1 MKKLLTTLY
10 ITIPDAYLALKGE
23 NISIIKDEKSIG
35 RVPLHNLEGI
45 CTFGRQGASPAL
57 MAACIERDIAITFLT
72 TNGRIR
78 GRVIGP
84 SNGNVV
90 LRKTQYR
97 MSDDEV
103 KSAQIARHFLVGK
116 IYNSK
121 WTLERM
127 TRDHGLRIDVGKF
140 KKTSAY
146 LTESM
151 NQLMPIEDLE
161 VLRGIEG
168 NAASAYFSLM
178 DDMILQQK
186 EDFFFKGR
194 NRRPPL
200 DNVNALLSLTYTLL
214 SADVGAA
221 LESVGLDAYVG
232 FLHRD
237 RPGRMS
243 LALDLMEEL
252 RSVFADRFVL
262 SIINKK
268 QIQASDFVKKESG
281 AVIMTDEAR
290 KKVFELWHNKKD
302 EKITHPFL
310 KEKISWGLV
319 PHAQALLLARYI
331 RGDLDAYPP
340 FLWK

>member
-1 MKKLLTTLY
+1 MRKLLTTLY

-23 NISIIKDEKSIG
+23 NVSIIKDEESIG

-72 TNGRIR
+72 TNGRLR

-97 MSDDEV
+97 ISDDEK
-103 KSAQIARHFLVGK
+103 KSAEIARHFLVGK
-116 IYNSK
+116 LYNSK

-127 TRDHGLRIDVGKF
+127 TRDHALRINVEKF
-140 KKTSAY
+140 KNTSAH

-151 NQLMPIEDLE
+151 KQLMTIDNLE

-168 NAASAYFSLM
+168 NAASTYFSLM

-200 DNVNALLSLTYTLL
+200 DNVNALLSLVYTLL
-214 SADVGAA
+214 ATDVGAA
-221 LESVGLDAYVG
+221 LETVGLDAYVG

-243 LALDLMEEL
+243 LALDMMEEL
-252 RSVFADRFVL
+252 RSVCADRFVL
-262 SIINKK
+262 SLINKK
-268 QIQASDFVKKESG
+268 QVQASDFLKKESG
-281 AVIMTDEAR
+281 AVLMTDDAR
-290 KKVFELWHNKKD
+290 KKIFKLWHDRKD
-302 EKITHPFL
+302 ENITHPFL

-319 PHAQALLLARYI
+319 PHAQALLLARFI

>member
-10 ITIPDAYLALKGE
+10 ITLPDAYLALKGE
-23 NISIIKDEKSIG
+23 NISVIQDDKSIG
-35 RVPLHNLEGI
+35 RVPLHNLEAI

-57 MAACIERDIAITFLT
+57 MAACMERNIALTFLSP
-72 TNGRIR
+72 NGRMR
-78 GRVIGP
+78 GKVIGMI
-84 SNGNVV
+84 NGNVI

-97 MSDDEV
+97 ISDNEKRSV
-103 KSAQIARHFLVGK
+103 EIARHFLVGK
-116 IYNSK
+116 LYNAK
-121 WTLERM
+121 WMIERM
-127 TRDHGLRIDVGKF
+127 TRDHALRIDVERL
-140 KKTSAY
+140 KKASLN
-146 LTESM
+146 LTEAM
-151 NQLMPIEDLE
+151 HQLMTANNLE
-161 VLRGIEG
+161 QLRGIEG
-168 NAASAYFSLM
+168 NAASVYFAIM

-186 EDFFFKGR
+186 EAFFFKGR

-214 SADVGAA
+214 ATDIGAA
-221 LESVGLDAYVG
+221 LEAVGLDAYVG

-243 LALDLMEEL
+243 LALDLIEEL
-252 RSVFADRFVL
+252 RGVYADRFVL
-262 SIINKK
+262 SLINTK
-268 QIQASDFVKKESG
+268 QIQAKDFIRKESG
-281 AVIMTDEAR
+281 AVLLTDEAR
-290 KKVFELWHNKKD
+290 KKVFELWHRKKD
-302 EKITHPFL
+302 EKITHPYL

>member
-10 ITIPDAYLALKGE
+10 ITLPDAYLALKGE
-23 NISIIKDEKSIG
+23 NISVIQDEKSVG
-35 RVPLHNLEGI
+35 RVPLHNLEAI

-72 TNGRIR
+72 TNGRMR

-84 SNGNVV
+84 SNGNVT

-97 MSDDEV
+97 ISDNEQ
-103 KSAQIARHFLVGK
+103 KSAEIARHFLVGK
-116 IYNSK
+116 LYNSK
-121 WTLERM
+121 WTLERV
-127 TRDHGLRIDVGKF
+127 TRDHALRVDVDKF
-140 KKTSAY
+140 KKASTY

-151 NQLMPIEDLE
+151 HQLMSIDDLE
-161 VLRGIEG
+161 RLRGVEG

-186 EDFFFKGR
+186 EAFFFKGR

-200 DNVNALLSLTYTLL
+200 DNVNALLSLVYTLL
-214 SADVGAA
+214 STDVGAA

-252 RSVFADRFVL
+252 RSVCGDRFVL
-262 SIINKK
+262 SLINKK
-268 QIQASDFVKKESG
+268 QVKPSDFVRKESG
-281 AVIMTDEAR
+281 AVLLTDEAR
-290 KKVFELWHNKKD
+290 KKVFELWHNRKD
-302 EKITHPFL
+302 EKIMHPFL

>member
-23 NISIIKDEKSIG
+23 NVSIIQDDKSIG

-57 MAACIERDIAITFLT
+57 MSACIERDIAITFMT
-72 TNGRIR
+72 TNGRFR

-97 MSDDEV
+97 ISDDEK
-103 KSAQIARHFLVGK
+103 KSAEIARHFLVGK
-116 IYNSK
+116 LYNSK

-127 TRDHGLRIDVGKF
+127 TRDHALRIDVEKF
-140 KKTSAY
+140 KNTSAH

-151 NQLMPIEDLE
+151 KQLMTVDDLE

-168 NAASAYFSLM
+168 NAASNYFSLM

-186 EDFFFKGR
+186 EDFFFRGR

-200 DNVNALLSLTYTLL
+200 DNVNALLSFVYTLL
-214 SADVGAA
+214 AADVGAA
-221 LESVGLDAYVG
+221 LEAVGLDAYVG

-243 LALDLMEEL
+243 LALDVMEEL
-252 RSVFADRFVL
+252 RSVCADRFVL
-262 SIINKK
+262 SLINKK
-268 QIQASDFVKKESG
+268 QVQASGFLKKESG
-281 AVIMTDEAR
+281 AVLMTDEAR
-290 KKVFELWHNKKD
+290 KEIFKLWHSRKD
-302 EKITHPFL
+302 EKITHPYL

-319 PHAQALLLARYI
+319 PHAQALLLARFI

>member
-10 ITIPDAYLALKGE
+10 ITLPDAYLALKGE
-23 NISIIKDEKSIG
+23 NISIIQDDKSIG
-35 RVPLHNLEGI
+35 RVPLHNLEAI

-57 MAACIERDIAITFLT
+57 MAACMERNIALTFLST
-72 TNGRIR
+72 SGRIR
-78 GRVIGP
+78 GRVIGMT
-84 SNGNVV
+84 NGNVT

-97 MSDDEV
+97 ISDDEE
-103 KSAQIARHFLVGK
+103 KSAEIARHFLVGK
-116 IYNSK
+116 LYNAK
-121 WTLERM
+121 LMLERM
-127 TRDHGLRIDVGKF
+127 TRDHALRVDVEKF
-140 KKTSAY
+140 KNTSSY
-146 LTESM
+146 LSNSM
-151 NQLMPIEDLE
+151 HQLMSIQDLE
-161 VLRGIEG
+161 QLRGVEG

-200 DNVNALLSLTYTLL
+200 DNVNALLSFAYTLL
-214 SADVGAA
+214 ASDVGAA
-221 LESVGLDAYVG
+221 LETVGLDAYVG

-243 LALDLMEEL
+243 LALDMMEEL
-252 RSVFADRFVL
+252 RSVYADRFVL

-268 QIQASDFVKKESG
+268 QLQANDFVKKESG
-281 AVIMTDEAR
+281 AVILTDDAR
-290 KKVFELWHNKKD
+290 KKIFELWHRKKD
-302 EKITHPFL
+302 EKIMHPFL

>member
-10 ITIPDAYLALKGE
+10 ITLPDAYLALKGE
-23 NISIIKDEKSIG
+23 NISVIQDEKSIG
-35 RVPLHNLEGI
+35 RVPLHNIEAI

-57 MAACIERDIAITFLT
+57 MGACLERNIAITFLT
-72 TNGRIR
+72 TNGRMR

-84 SNGNVV
+84 TNGNVT

-97 MSDDEV
+97 ISDDEK
-103 KSAQIARHFLVGK
+103 KSAEIARHFLVGK
-116 IYNSK
+116 LYNSK

-127 TRDHGLRIDVGKF
+127 TRDHALRIDVEKF
-140 KKTSAY
+140 KSTSSY

-151 NQLMPIEDLE
+151 ERLLEITDLE

-186 EDFFFKGR
+186 EDFFFRGR

-200 DNVNALLSLTYTLL
+200 DNVNALLSLVYTLL
-214 SADVGAA
+214 ASDVGAA
-221 LESVGLDAYVG
+221 LETVGLDAYVG

-243 LALDLMEEL
+243 LALDMMEEL
-252 RSVFADRFVL
+252 RSVCGDRFVL
-262 SIINKK
+262 SLINKK
-268 QIQASDFVKKESG
+268 QIKASDFVKKESG
-281 AVIMTDEAR
+281 AVLLTDEAR
-290 KKVFELWHNKKD
+290 KKVFKLWHTRKD
-302 EKITHPFL
+302 EKIMHPYL

-319 PHAQALLLARYI
+319 PHAQALLLARFI